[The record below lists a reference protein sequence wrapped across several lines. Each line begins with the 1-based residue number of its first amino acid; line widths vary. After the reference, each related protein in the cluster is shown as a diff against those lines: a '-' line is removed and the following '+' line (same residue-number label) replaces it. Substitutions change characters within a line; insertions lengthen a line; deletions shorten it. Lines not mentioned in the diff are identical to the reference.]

1 MKFTAGM
8 YKLERSAI
16 CEVACD
22 MGFMLG
28 VVLVAVETKFSQ
40 DAIFALGHRSLE
52 IAVIKAKA
60 RIELGP
66 TTAAR
71 RLQLDRSTSDSAS
84 RHSA

>member
-1 MKFTAGM
+1 M
-8 YKLERSAI
+8 I
-16 CEVACD
+16 W
-22 MGFMLG
+22 
-28 VVLVAVETKFSQ
+28 VLCWGLFWWPWKQKFSQ
-40 DAIFALGHRSLE
+40 DAIFALVQ